1 MLPIIVH
8 FILLIFSAWIG
19 FQLADTTNQYFYSF
33 IERHLEIETEGNIW
47 TSFTFWM
54 LNILIRIG
62 FLLIYFAVFKY
73 IILVVLSPILAYM
86 AEKINRILNPQLE
99 TLSNSELLSNTLK
112 GIALAIINF
121 LKEIV
126 LTLIL
131 MLLTFFFPIIAPF
144 TAPLII
150 IIHMYYYGYSLVD
163 YFIELKNYN
172 FSKRIKTIR
181 QTRLFNFL
189 IGLSFYFIFLIP
201 FIGWVLAPIIC
212 VILAGIGLD
221 YYYKNKTDLI

>member
-1 MLPIIVH
+1 M
-8 FILLIFSAWIG
+8 
-19 FQLADTTNQYFYSF
+19 ADALNSYFYSY
-33 IERHLEIETEGNIW
+33 IESYLEIESEDNAW

-73 IILVVLSPILAYM
+73 IILVVLSPILAFM
-86 AEKINRILNPQLE
+86 AEKINRILNPKLE
-99 TLSNSELLSNTLK
+99 KLSTSDLIKNTLK
-112 GIALAIINF
+112 GIAIAFFNF
-121 LKEIV
+121 LKEMT
-126 LTLIL
+126 LTLVL
-131 MLLTFFFPIIAPF
+131 MLMTFFFPIIAPV

-172 FSKRIKTIR
+172 FSNRIKTIR
-181 QTRLFNFL
+181 QTRLFNFF

-201 FIGWVLAPIIC
+201 FVGWVLAPIIC